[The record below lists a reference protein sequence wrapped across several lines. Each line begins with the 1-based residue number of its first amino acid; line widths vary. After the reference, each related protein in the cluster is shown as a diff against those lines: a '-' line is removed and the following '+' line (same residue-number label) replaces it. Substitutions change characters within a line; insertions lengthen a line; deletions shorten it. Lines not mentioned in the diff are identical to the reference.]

1 MIRYIGLDVGNR
13 TIGVAISDLLG
24 MTAQGIT
31 TIKRKSWDKDFQA
44 LREIIEEYG
53 VQKAVVGLPKNM
65 NNTLGPQGE
74 KTIKFAEKF
83 EKVFGLEIIYQD
95 ERMTSIAAERTLIS
109 ADVSRKKRKEVIDK
123 LAAVHILQTF
133 LDRQS

>member
-31 TIKRKSWDKDFQA
+31 TVKRKSWDKDFQA
-44 LREIIEEYG
+44 LRLIIEEYG

-83 EKVFGLEIIYQD
+83 EKEFGLEIIYQD